1 MLAKNK
7 ILSKKAKARIDQQ
20 KIDLKESLRGLKGD
34 QGIQGEQGIQGPQGK
49 AGINGKAGMNGE
61 AGPRGPRGPQGEQ
74 GPKGTRGEPGTNG
87 TDGADGRGILR
98 LQIRSMDLIVTYTDG
113 EKVNLGRVVGDRGPK
128 GDRGRS
134 GFAFG
139 DTINNTTNITEEV
152 LSPEDSANLA
162 LIADN
167 STESKINA
175 KEQLL
180 RIEKE
185 LRYIKTH
192 LHIVT
197 DEKITESDIGRDE
210 Q

>member
-1 MLAKNK
+1 MHKLKTIDKPIAKDNQEPISILWDVLAGQ
-7 ILSKKAKARIDQQ
+7 D
-20 KIDLKESLRGLKGD
+20 
-34 QGIQGEQGIQGPQGK
+34 GIQGEQGIQGPQGK
-49 AGINGKAGMNGE
+49 AGVNGKAGMNGE

-74 GPKGTRGEPGTNG
+74 GPKGTRGEHGTNG
-87 TDGADGRGILR
+87 TDGADGRGVLR

-128 GDRGRS
+128 GDIGRS